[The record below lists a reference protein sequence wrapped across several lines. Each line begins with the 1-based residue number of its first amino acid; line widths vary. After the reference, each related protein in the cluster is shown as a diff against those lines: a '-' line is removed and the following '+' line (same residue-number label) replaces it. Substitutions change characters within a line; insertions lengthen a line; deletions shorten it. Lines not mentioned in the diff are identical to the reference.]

1 MVVFFGS
8 VTALFLLDW
17 KLSTLM
23 IILLLMLSLIILPLS
38 KILGKYSKMNQ
49 NGISKLTGLISEVF
63 SQVRLI
69 KSEVAEK
76 RH

>member
-1 MVVFFGS
+1 
-8 VTALFLLDW
+8 
-17 KLSTLM
+17 
-23 IILLLMLSLIILPLS
+23 
-38 KILGKYSKMNQ
+38 MNQ

-76 RH
+76 DTELRQQKQVTEIYNISIKADLIRAIINPIVFLFLFV